1 MFRMPGLKRPEG
13 TRAPALRTNS
23 EASDEGMLVLNA
35 WNGPESAIIGPFL
48 RSGTLPA
55 LFWRRCVARSEAR
68 SPPAGVLPIRGEMD
82 GEDFYSVEQAAD
94 TLELTPGRVRQML
107 RAGDL
112 EGIPPGERRGEAELG
127 GRGWRVSRES
137 VEALLRRRP
146 PRPEPTET
154 PETATTGA
162 DGDSG
167 DGRPRRAGRAPARPG
182 ELSTGPARPGESG
195 PLRS

>member
-1 MFRMPGLKRPEG
+1 M
-13 TRAPALRTNS
+13 
-23 EASDEGMLVLNA
+23 
-35 WNGPESAIIGPFL
+35 
-48 RSGTLPA
+48 
-55 LFWRRCVARSEAR
+55 ARSEAR

-154 PETATTGA
+154 PETDARAELVEDLRDQVSFLRDQLDRERAAHSEARRIIGGLVQRIPEIEAPRESPESAAGETPTRTPEETGGGPENQSSQA
-162 DGDSG
+162 EP
-167 DGRPRRAGRAPARPG
+167 RPWWRRVFGG
-182 ELSTGPARPGESG
+182 
-195 PLRS
+195 